1 LSIIIQAIDGLY
13 QVIWWLVIARCVVS
27 WLPINPHN
35 SVVRFIYEVTEPLLS
50 PFRKLLPSG
59 LLGLDFS
66 PILLLVV
73 LGLARRILITLLLG
87 I

>member
-1 LSIIIQAIDGLY
+1 MSIIIQAIDGLY